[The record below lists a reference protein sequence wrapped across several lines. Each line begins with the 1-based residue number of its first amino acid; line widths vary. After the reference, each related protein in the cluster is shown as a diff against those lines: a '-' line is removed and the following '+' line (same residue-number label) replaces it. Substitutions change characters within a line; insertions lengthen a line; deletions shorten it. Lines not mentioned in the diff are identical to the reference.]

1 MPAQPERHSF
11 VRNLHRVVIADVQ
24 ADVQVALKVGVL
36 VAAGFPRAHVA
47 RKALERLKRVALEL
61 DRDADL

>member
-24 ADVQVALKVGVL
+24 ADVRVALKVGVL

-47 RKALERLKRVALEL
+47 RKVGHPGA
-61 DRDADL
+61 